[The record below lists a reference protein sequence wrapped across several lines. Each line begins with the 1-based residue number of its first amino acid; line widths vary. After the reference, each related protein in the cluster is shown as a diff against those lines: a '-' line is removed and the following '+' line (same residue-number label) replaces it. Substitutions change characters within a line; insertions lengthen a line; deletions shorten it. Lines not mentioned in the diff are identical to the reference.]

1 MSDIL
6 ELRMKVQ
13 SGNVL
18 LRKHWSYRK
27 NPHSYLLNKTWEDE
41 IIENLTDFVDESL
54 KEKERIV
61 QRRYELQMQQM
72 KKERE
77 NAPTDNE
84 WDDIKTTLNDWK
96 K

>member
-1 MSDIL
+1 
-6 ELRMKVQ
+6 MKHTEKYVKIRTKQ
-13 SGNVL
+13 
-18 LRKHWSYRK
+18 YRK

-54 KEKERIV
+54 KEKER
-61 QRRYELQMQQM
+61 
-72 KKERE
+72 E